1 MTSLA
6 IEPYSQ
12 LPVITSGKTDS
23 SLVKLDFDSAA
34 GSTERM
40 SFLCRAMFCSGLRES
55 HEERVEIKGLD
66 SGTMRSLLEYTYTSW
81 ALITNSNVQRILEA
95 ASQFQVKLQLLTPNQ
110 FTLHNLYLALT
121 EFPVILEHVIS
132 SNFFFSQIDRQER
145 QKVLH
150 NYLCRVG
157 YDFTCVH
164 LFRGRLVGLSPG

>member
-23 SLVKLDFDSAA
+23 SLVKLDFDSTA

-66 SGTMRSLLEYTYTSW
+66 SGTMRSLLEYTYTSR

-95 ASQFQVKLQLLTPNQ
+95 ASQFQVKLQLLTLNQ
-110 FTLHNLYLALT
+110 FTLHNLYLALR

-132 SNFFFSQIDRQER
+132 SNFFSHKLIAKKDKISYITISAE
-145 QKVLH
+145 
-150 NYLCRVG
+150 
-157 YDFTCVH
+157 
-164 LFRGRLVGLSPG
+164 